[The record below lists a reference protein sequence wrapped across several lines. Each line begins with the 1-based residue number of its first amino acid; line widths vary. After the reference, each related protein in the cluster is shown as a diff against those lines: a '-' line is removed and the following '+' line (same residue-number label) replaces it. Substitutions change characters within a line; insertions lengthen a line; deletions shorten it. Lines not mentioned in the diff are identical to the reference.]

1 MRKLVITLAIVGF
14 VACTSNNTTST
25 SVSDS
30 TKTDSTTCD
39 TTCSDTSMPVK
50 CLTK

>member
-1 MRKLVITLAIVGF
+1 MKQLFFALVAVIALASC
-14 VACTSNNTTST
+14 ANNSTST

-30 TKTDSTTCD
+30 TKIDSTKCD